1 MNKSLNLN
9 ETKKNS
15 TTEIK
20 KIELIQLKKPSFKK
34 KARLIKKFSPKQ
46 KYKIKSLPFFVFL
59 IIVSL
64 SYKYLLKRKA
74 FDEFKPHKVFIEAHR
89 GVNREIFQNTKES
102 ILLSMKY
109 GLDSFE
115 TDCWLSKD
123 NVLVLVH
130 GGYMGDISGFFNS
143 NYKVVNSSWDEL
155 SKTRTKQ
162 GNYSMP
168 RLEDIMKLTKN
179 KIFMN
184 LEIKDWRVDQV
195 FPKIIELLEKYD
207 YFDQIAISSFNHRY
221 YQKIVE
227 FNQNNTYGKKLSFG
241 FLYGGGSNSKNYP
254 YNFGNNTLNLL
265 WKKINKNVCDKAH
278 ANGMAVFAW
287 FYMGVDETDQ
297 ILRQLFDSG
306 IDILCTNDPRKAK
319 KFRYK
324 YYKHRKIRK
333 I

>member
-15 TTEIK
+15 TIEIK

-34 KARLIKKFSPKQ
+34 KARLINKFSTNQ
-46 KYKIKSLPFFVFL
+46 KYKIKSLPSFIFL

-89 GVNREIFQNTKES
+89 GVNREIFENTKES

-130 GGYMGDISGFFNS
+130 GGYIGDYSGFYNS
-143 NYKVVNSSWDEL
+143 NYMVVNSSWDEL
-155 SKTRTKQ
+155 SKARTKR
-162 GNYSMP
+162 GNYPLP

-241 FLYGGGSNSKNYP
+241 FLYGGGSNSHNYP
-254 YNFGNNTLNLL
+254 YNLGNNTLNLL
-265 WKKINKNVCDKAH
+265 WTKINKRVCDKAH

-333 I
+333 R

>member
-15 TTEIK
+15 TIEIK

-34 KARLIKKFSPKQ
+34 KSRLIKKFSPKQ

-64 SYKYLLKRKA
+64 SYKYILKRKA

-89 GVNREIFQNTKES
+89 GVNRRLFQNTKES
-102 ILLSMKY
+102 ILLAIKY

-130 GGYMGDISGFFNS
+130 AGYRGNIAGFYNA
-143 NYKVVNSSWDEL
+143 NYSVVNSTWDEL
-155 SKTRTKQ
+155 SKIRTKR
-162 GNYSMP
+162 GNNSMP
-168 RLEDIMKLTKN
+168 RLDEIMKLTKN

-184 LEIKDWRVDQV
+184 LEIKDWRVDLV
-195 FPKIIELLEKYD
+195 FPKVIELIEKYD
-207 YFDQIAISSFNHRY
+207 YFDQIAISSFNHKY
-221 YQKIVE
+221 YRKVVE
-227 FNQNNTYGKKLSFG
+227 FNQNNTLGKKLSFG
-241 FLYGGGSNSKNYP
+241 FIYGAGSNIRKYP
-254 YNFGNNTLNLL
+254 YKLRNNSLNLL
-265 WKKINKNVCDKAH
+265 WKKINKKVCNRAH

-287 FYMGVDETDQ
+287 FYMTVDETDQ
-297 ILRQLFDSG
+297 ILKNLFDSG
-306 IDILCTNDPRKAK
+306 IDILCTNDPLRAK
-319 KFRYK
+319 KFRYN
-324 YYKHRKIRK
+324 YYKHRKI
-333 I
+333 